1 MRSVRWARIGL
12 AASLLV
18 AVGACGAGGGD
29 AGDDAAPAAPT
40 TASAAPATSTDAP
53 ATTRAP
59 ERTTVAPTT
68 TAAPA
73 TTALVALPVPAPV
86 PDPETREPVLQVGHV
101 SIPKIGVSM
110 PMFEG
115 VTDRTLDL
123 GPGHWPGTALP
134 GQLGNVVV
142 AGHRVSEH
150 GVFRH
155 VDHLAA
161 GDEIIIS
168 NAFGVP
174 ATYVVTGS
182 QIVEPDA
189 MWIVDQQRAHTAT
202 LFACHPPGSTRQRI
216 VVHATLKEPV

>member
-1 MRSVRWARIGL
+1 LS
-12 AASLLV
+12 ASLLV
-18 AVGACGAGGGD
+18 GLAACGSGGGD
-29 AGDDAAPAAPT
+29 GSANDTARAAPT
-40 TASAAPATSTDAP
+40 TAPQRPAATTTEAPPA
-53 ATTRAP
+53 TRAP
-59 ERTTVAPTT
+59 ARTTVAPTT

-73 TTALVALPVPAPV
+73 TTALAPLPVPAPV
-86 PDPETREPVLQVGHV
+86 PDPNAPEPVLQVGHV
-101 SIPKIGVSM
+101 SIPEIGVSM

-115 VTDRTLDL
+115 VTDATLDL

-142 AGHRVSEH
+142 AGHRVSAH
-150 GVFRH
+150 GVFRN
-155 VDHLAA
+155 VDDLVA
-161 GDEIIIS
+161 GDEIVIS

-182 QIVEPDA
+182 QIVEPSA

-216 VVHATLKEPV
+216 VVHATLKDPA